1 MPLDFLVIF
10 GSVRRDRSVQRL
22 ANYVYGTISTLVNT
36 AGKKGS
42 SGNGGPAAA
51 ADLNTPFAV
60 AVDPSTEDIYIA
72 DTSNNK
78 VRVVTGFAVPTTTA
92 GGPVAPTPPTPPKHP
107 HH

>member
-1 MPLDFLVIF
+1 MSRMSP
-10 GSVRRDRSVQRL
+10 RL
-22 ANYVYGTISTLVNT
+22 PCCFASEDNVS
-36 AGKKGS
+36 
-42 SGNGGPAAA
+42 AA

-60 AVDPSTEDIYIA
+60 AVDASTEDIYIA

-92 GGPVAPTPPTPPKHP
+92 GGPVAPAPPTPPRHHP